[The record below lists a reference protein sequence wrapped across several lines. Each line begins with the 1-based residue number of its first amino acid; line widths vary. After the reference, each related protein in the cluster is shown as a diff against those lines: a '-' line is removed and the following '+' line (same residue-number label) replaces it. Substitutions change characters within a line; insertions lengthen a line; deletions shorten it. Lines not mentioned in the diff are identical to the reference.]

1 VKKVIRVAGLGVLAA
16 GLVLGTSGVAA
27 AKTVSDKKYAK
38 SLCGAIQGVSDTID
52 QIQPTTGGDPAA
64 THSQILASTDQLL
77 GSLTTAKAKAAKISP
92 EDGRKKVTK
101 IFDQY
106 FQSNIDGV
114 TAAREKLAT
123 ADPNN
128 AAFAADIAQFSA
140 TLQTLDATTGDPF
153 AKLASYQDLLQA
165 LKKEQACSQI
175 VTVVGG

>member
-1 VKKVIRVAGLGVLAA
+1 VIQIAGIGCLAA

-52 QIQPTTGGDPAA
+52 QIQPATGGDPAA
-64 THSQILASTDQLL
+64 SQTQILQSTDQLL
-77 GSLTTAKAKAAKISP
+77 ESLKTAKQKAANISP
-92 EDGRKKVTK
+92 EDGGKKVTK

-114 TAAREKLAT
+114 TAAREKLAA
-123 ADPNN
+123 ADPNGV
-128 AAFAADIAQFSA
+128 AFAAEIAQFTA
-140 TLQTLDATTGDPF
+140 ALQTLDATTGDPF
-153 AKLASYQDLLQA
+153 SKLSPNQDLLQA

-175 VTVVGG
+175 VSVY